1 MLQGIRE
8 AWDNLRAKI
17 DEINKRYAQPR
28 IKMTPMVRLSLLLL
42 RLYLIVLLLI
52 LAYKFVTMLK

>member
-8 AWDNLRAKI
+8 AWDNFRAKI

-42 RLYLIVLLLI
+42 RIYLILLLLI
-52 LAYKFVTMLK
+52 LAYKFFTMLK